1 LEKILD
7 RRNPLN
13 QNDVRI
19 FISSA
24 LVATDHRTG
33 FEVED
38 LITNLGDPEKGL
50 KKLREIINFPSM
62 SCDAGLRHNTLS
74 FQYVVLPLLGL
85 LTRTAITE
93 CILEK
98 YVHAIYMVVYT
109 NLVSF
114 CLSKL
119 ISKVTIN

>member
-1 LEKILD
+1 MD

-19 FISSA
+19 FISWA
-24 LVATDHRTG
+24 LIATDHRTG
-33 FEVED
+33 YEVED

-50 KKLREIINFPSM
+50 KKLREIINFPLM
-62 SCDAGLRHNTLS
+62 SCDAGLRNNTLS

-114 CLSKL
+114 CLTKL
-119 ISKVTIN
+119 IKLLINNN

>member
-1 LEKILD
+1 
-7 RRNPLN
+7 
-13 QNDVRI
+13 
-19 FISSA
+19 
-24 LVATDHRTG
+24 
-33 FEVED
+33 
-38 LITNLGDPEKGL
+38 
-50 KKLREIINFPSM
+50 M
-62 SCDAGLRHNTLS
+62 SCDAGLSHDKLS